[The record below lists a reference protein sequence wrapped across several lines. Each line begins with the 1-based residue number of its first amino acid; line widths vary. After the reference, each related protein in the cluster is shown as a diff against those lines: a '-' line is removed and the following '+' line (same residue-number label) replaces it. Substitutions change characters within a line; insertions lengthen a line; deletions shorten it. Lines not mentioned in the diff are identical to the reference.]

1 MIELVHNAIYTMD
14 QAYMSFTTLHLIH
27 QCYSFFITRANDLML
42 YEIAETNYNIDD
54 SVGHRGEQII

>member
-42 YEIAETNYNIDD
+42 YEIAEINYNIDD
-54 SVGHRGEQII
+54 SV